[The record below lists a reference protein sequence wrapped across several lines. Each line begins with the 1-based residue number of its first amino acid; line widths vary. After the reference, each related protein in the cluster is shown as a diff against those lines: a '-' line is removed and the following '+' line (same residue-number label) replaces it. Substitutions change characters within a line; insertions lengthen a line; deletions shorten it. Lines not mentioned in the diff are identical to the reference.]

1 MAAARTL
8 SLHFLRSV
16 QLLTCVRLG
25 GVLKRMVSPY
35 IYLSNLKIPIVLQ
48 MKNKDLEVFIQPL
61 SKP

>member
-16 QLLTCVRLG
+16 QLLTCVRHG
-25 GVLKRMVSPY
+25 GVLQRMVSPY